1 RHGVARVHGQV
12 HDDLVDLTWIGTDG
26 SEDGAGNHD
35 QIDVLP
41 DHAGEH
47 LQVLGN
53 HFIQVEHLGSQH
65 LLAAEGQ
72 QLPGEG
78 GGALRGVGNFLR
90 RPSQSDIG
98 SETLEQKLGVAGDH
112 HQQVVKVVRDAAGE
126 AADRFHLLR
135 LTQLQF
141 QGAGFSNVF
150 HKNLEVASGVAVR
163 NRAAGNA
170 GHDGRATLPDAL
182 RGQVVEFL
190 AGVKIVSGL
199 KPLLG
204 IGVQA
209 S

>member
-78 GGALRGVGNFLR
+78 GGALRGIGNFLR
-90 RPSQSDIG
+90 RPSQSHIG

-126 AADRFHLLR
+126 AADRFHFLR
-135 LTQLQF
+135 LTQLQL
-141 QGAGFSNVF
+141 QHAGLGNVF
-150 HKNLEVASGVAVR
+150 HKNLVGAALFAVG
-163 NRAAGNA
+163 NRSSGNA
-170 GHDGRATLPDAL
+170 RYNGRAILADAL
-182 RGQVVEFL
+182 GGEVIE
-190 AGVKIVSGL
+190 
-199 KPLLG
+199 LL
-204 IGVQA
+204 
-209 S
+209 